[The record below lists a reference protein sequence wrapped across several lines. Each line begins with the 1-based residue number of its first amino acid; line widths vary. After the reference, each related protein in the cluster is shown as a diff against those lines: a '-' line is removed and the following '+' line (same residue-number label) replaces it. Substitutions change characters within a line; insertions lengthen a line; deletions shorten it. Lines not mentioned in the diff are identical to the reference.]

1 MKFKVI
7 YCDPP
12 WAYHVYS
19 KKGKGRSAENHY
31 RTMQPEEIYALDI
44 AGIADRDCALFLWVT
59 FPCILQGLEAVR
71 RWGFTYKTL
80 GFCWVK
86 RCQKQTDK
94 WFWGLGFWTRANPE
108 LCLLAT
114 KGRPQRMEK
123 GVHSLIDTPVERHS
137 KKPEEARRRI
147 ERLMGDVSR
156 VELFA
161 RERHDGWFCAGD
173 GVDGMD
179 IRESIERLKR
189 MGEPNGMEGGY
200 STFRSQSSAC
210 FCSRSDL

>member
-12 WAYHVYS
+12 WSYHVYS
-19 KKGKGRSAENHY
+19 GTGRSAANHY
-31 RTMQPEEIYALDI
+31 HTMTAEEIYGLDI
-44 AGIADRDCALFLWVT
+44 AGIADKDCALFLWVT
-59 FPCILQGLEAVR
+59 FPCLLQGLETIR

-86 RCQKQTDK
+86 RCRKQTDH
-94 WFWGLGFWTRANPE
+94 WFFGLGFWTRANPE

-114 KGRPQRMEK
+114 RGNPKRVDK
-123 GVHSLIDTPVERHS
+123 GVHSLIDTPIEEHS
-137 KKPEEARRRI
+137 RKPREVRKRI
-147 ERLMGDVSR
+147 ERLMGDVPR

-161 RERHDGWFCAGD
+161 RERHDGWVCVGD

-179 IRESIERLKR
+179 IQESIQRLKQ
-189 MGEPNGMEGGY
+189 GE
-200 STFRSQSSAC
+200 SV
-210 FCSRSDL
+210 

>member
-12 WAYHVYS
+12 WAYRVYS
-19 KKGKGRSAENHY
+19 RKGQGRSAENHY

-59 FPCILQGLEAVR
+59 FPCLLQGLEAIR

-86 RCQKQTDK
+86 RCRKQTDR

-114 KGRPQRMEK
+114 KGSPQRKEK
-123 GVHSLIDTPVERHS
+123 GVHSLIDTPVQQHS
-137 KKPEEARRRI
+137 KKPGEARKRI
-147 ERLMGDVSR
+147 EQLMGNVPR

-161 RERHDGWFCAGD
+161 REQHDGWFCAGD

-179 IRESIERLKR
+179 IRESIERLKG
-189 MGEPNGMEGGY
+189 MGEPDGMEGGY
-200 STFRSQSSAC
+200 STFRS
-210 FCSRSDL
+210 